1 MDFSGKQV
9 AVIGYGKSGKAALE
23 LLGKLGAKRI
33 LYDQKLDC
41 NAPGIDAEVLVSGD
55 FKEARKW
62 FCSHF
67 CTGSLYGRGDS
78 AGGLWLISFK

>member
-41 NAPGIDAEVLVSGD
+41 NAPVSGYLSLKRSEISSGQKT
-55 FKEARKW
+55 FRSLARLNW
-62 FCSHF
+62 DI
-67 CTGSLYGRGDS
+67 L
-78 AGGLWLISFK
+78 